1 MKRRQEEGGAPQRAG
16 AGRRGGR
23 GSPRGGRGSPRA
35 GRWPGLVPVGRLG
48 GSVHLLLQAGSE
60 VREAV
65 DGWGTRAPRAVEGRP
80 GPMSMGSEGSRET
93 PAATPKGGARE
104 RAREGPSG
112 GSQESAG
119 EGGHGGQEGS
129 PIREEPPGSG
139 ATPFTG
145 QGPGHS
151 RAPLDRV
158 SRRGARPSR
167 DPCVGR
173 PQGQVSEARFRAFLS
188 PDGFWSFRSVPPF
201 QQQHGLGSPGARP
214 GDPPGPLCA
223 SCSKSPGPF
232 RLHPFPPGALLPPG
246 PSCTHSQETHPSP
259 RSTWCLPETE
269 ASERQPSC
277 DGPGPAAPPSAPA
290 GPAGACV

>member
-158 SRRGARPSR
+158 SRGGGSSIPRPLRWASPGSGLRGTF
-167 DPCVGR
+167 PCFPEPRWVLVLPVCASFPAAAWAGLTWGPAWGPTR
-173 PQGQVSEARFRAFLS
+173 SPLCVLLQVSRSLS
-188 PDGFWSFRSVPPF
+188 FASFSPWGF
-201 QQQHGLGSPGARP
+201 A
-214 GDPPGPLCA
+214 
-223 SCSKSPGPF
+223 
-232 RLHPFPPGALLPPG
+232 
-246 PSCTHSQETHPSP
+246 SP
-259 RSTWCLPETE
+259 RTLLHTFPRDTPITSVHLV
-269 ASERQPSC
+269 
-277 DGPGPAAPPSAPA
+277 PA
-290 GPAGACV
+290 